1 MSYKVIKRGRERVC
15 GFLLYEAA
23 ALSSGVQM
31 SAGRGSWRRDGG
43 VRGGLDLFRGPDGGI
58 WLCFCRGGGSRR
70 SGSGG
75 RELRVKH
82 NLDGWEWSLLF
93 KALERAGLAEVAS
106 GMSEG
111 TTGHLRGY

>member
-1 MSYKVIKRGRERVC
+1 MGESVFVVSFYTKLLHLALGSKCQQAGAVGGGTEGC
-15 GFLLYEAA
+15 GVGWIYLED
-23 ALSSGVQM
+23 QM
-31 SAGRGSWRRDGG
+31 GAFGCVSA
-43 VRGGLDLFRGPDGGI
+43 
-58 WLCFCRGGGSRR
+58 GGGSRR